1 MIGRGTSDQTALDAM
16 RHFSK
21 LRIEGSEVPIQG
33 SGTGF
38 FAGGRPTVDELLGA
52 AESSG
57 VKTVVVQPHLLFE
70 GELIEQL
77 RQKVETLRIRNPS
90 QRWLVTMPLGSDTA
104 LAETFL
110 ALATGKTREIA
121 AIGDML

>member
-1 MIGRGTSDQTALDAM
+1 
-16 RHFSK
+16 
-21 LRIEGSEVPIQG
+21 
-33 SGTGF
+33 
-38 FAGGRPTVDELLGA
+38 
-52 AESSG
+52 
-57 VKTVVVQPHLLFE
+57 VQAHLLFE

-110 ALATGKTREIA
+110 ALATEKVREIA
-121 AIGDML
+121 VIGDMP